1 MRKSCIK
8 CQSQRLQWS
17 ESFRTTVLWSNC
29 FCQKTMHTT
38 RTLKDV
44 PNRFLA
50 LYTESICNGQ
60 KMINSWMMFDYHVK
74 SCDVNGS
81 LEPLKL
87 RFCQKSFAILHNAI
101 YINSFPENSLK
112 TFIPLLIKGSS
123 QLSVWC
129 FQRFQLSLRCY
140 KIAYVAWK
148 FQFLYFLLEN
158 MYGNFDKDWNM
169 LHSRRNHNYLFQK
182 WFQITADA
190 HPGVSRVSKD

>member
-81 LEPLKL
+81 LEPLKH

-129 FQRFQLSLRCY
+129 SFNAFNFPCGVTNLLTSHESFNFFITCL
-140 KIAYVAWK
+140 KICMAILIRTEICWGRDY
-148 FQFLYFLLEN
+148 
-158 MYGNFDKDWNM
+158 
-169 LHSRRNHNYLFQK
+169 
-182 WFQITADA
+182 QIFM
-190 HPGVSRVSKD
+190 